1 MIIDKLFFPWLR
13 FLSISDINRRIKSIN
28 IDDIDHFRY
37 RFLSINY
44 VWFILSTQG
53 RQITWKV
60 NVSYSYK
67 AFLFSSFASR
77 FSPNK
82 KKERLIA
89 GSLQYRRS

>member
-1 MIIDKLFFPWLR
+1 MISID
-13 FLSISDINRRIKSIN
+13 
-28 IDDIDHFRY
+28 FRY

-60 NVSYSYK
+60 NVSYSYQ

-77 FSPNK
+77 FSPNNK

-89 GSLQYRRS
+89 GSLLYRRS